1 MGGWEGVMQVIVWD
15 IVDAEVMWRNGG
27 RDGGEEG
34 KGDTE
39 EEEENGGG
47 TRVGIKGKRKEEK
60 GEEGKLGYRSE
71 E

>member
-1 MGGWEGVMQVIVWD
+1 MQVVVWD

-34 KGDTE
+34 KGDAE

-47 TRVGIKGKRKEEK
+47 ARVGIKGKRKEEK
-60 GEEGKLGYRSE
+60 GGDEGEEGKLGYRSE